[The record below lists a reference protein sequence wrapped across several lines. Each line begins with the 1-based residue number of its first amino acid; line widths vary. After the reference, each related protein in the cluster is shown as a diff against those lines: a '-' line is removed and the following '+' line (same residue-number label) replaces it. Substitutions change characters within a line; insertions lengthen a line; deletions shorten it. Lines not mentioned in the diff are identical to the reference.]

1 MKNKKNRIITSFPKN
16 LIKEVESVLKVI
28 NFKILK
34 NELSEETFKISL
46 DNNEN
51 IYIPYRIYFEE
62 ISQNAF
68 ENFSTIQKSI
78 LCCLYTRHHNGYVR
92 EKYLGLL
99 KLQLSEEILKDNEE
113 WIIPFVMKLVGEYV
127 IELIDLSK
135 EIIDKFSDNAIET
148 FKVKNPSF
156 IRTLRSQIISYW
168 NEYYRKDYP
177 ELWGEGYVGFKVYK
191 TYID

>member
-1 MKNKKNRIITSFPKN
+1 MDYTIRN
-16 LIKEVESVLKVI
+16 
-28 NFKILK
+28 
-34 NELSEETFKISL
+34 
-46 DNNEN
+46 
-51 IYIPYRIYFEE
+51 E
-62 ISQNAF
+62 IS
-68 ENFSTIQKSI
+68 
-78 LCCLYTRHHNGYVR
+78 R
-92 EKYLGLL
+92 
-99 KLQLSEEILKDNEE
+99 
-113 WIIPFVMKLVGEYV
+113 EYV

>member
-1 MKNKKNRIITSFPKN
+1 M
-16 LIKEVESVLKVI
+16 
-28 NFKILK
+28 
-34 NELSEETFKISL
+34 
-46 DNNEN
+46 
-51 IYIPYRIYFEE
+51 
-62 ISQNAF
+62 
-68 ENFSTIQKSI
+68 
-78 LCCLYTRHHNGYVR
+78 
-92 EKYLGLL
+92 
-99 KLQLSEEILKDNEE
+99 QLSEEILKDNEE

-177 ELWGEGYVGFKVYK
+177 ELWEKAMLDLKFIKP
-191 TYID
+191 TLIDY